1 MTTATKQTESAVRK
15 LRDEIHV
22 PRRVFSRLLP
32 VSERLLADLETN
44 KRDPSE
50 AVQRRLNELERLITA
65 LKEIIDSEY
74 LSKWLTEPN
83 DAFDGLKPIEVIER
97 GESDRIWR
105 MIYHIASGNA
115 T

>member
-1 MTTATKQTESAVRK
+1 MTAAGP
-15 LRDEIHV
+15 V
-22 PRRVFSRLLP
+22 PRIIP

-74 LSKWLTEPN
+74 LSKWLTKPN

-105 MIYHIASGNA
+105 MIYHIASGNL